1 MSDFKVDPP
10 TPNLIIGLTSLAS
23 FVVTA
28 IISQTLL
35 KDYYLFDI
43 TSGSGYWFIWS
54 GIFFSTAKRKP
65 VVSAAIALGNIAA
78 LILGHFLGE
87 LDQMIRLYR
96 DPSNMAYILSMR
108 YDWSIWLRFW
118 LLFIIMGAAL
128 QHKYTVDGYPA
139 WMQRLEARMKRRI
152 EKIWNVVSRIFPH

>member
-10 TPNLIIGLTSLAS
+10 TPNLIIGIGAMAS

-43 TSGSGYWFIWS
+43 TSGCGYWFIWG

-65 VVSAAIALGNIAA
+65 VVSAAIALGNIIA

-87 LDQMIRLYR
+87 LDLMISQYT
-96 DPSNMAYILSMR
+96 DPSALYYNRS
-108 YDWSIWLRFW
+108 DWTIWLRSW

-139 WMQRLEARMKRRI
+139 WMQRIEARMKRRI

>member
-10 TPNLIIGLTSLAS
+10 TPNLIIGIGAMAS

-43 TSGSGYWFIWS
+43 TSGCGYWFIWS

-65 VVSAAIALGNIAA
+65 VVSAAIALGNIMA

-87 LDQMIRLYR
+87 LELMIRLYR
-96 DPSNMAYILSMR
+96 NPDAILAMR
-108 YDWSIWLRFW
+108 YDWSIWLNLW

>member
-10 TPNLIIGLTSLAS
+10 TPNLIIGIGAMAS
-23 FVVTA
+23 FIVTA

-35 KDYYLFDI
+35 KDYYLFEW
-43 TSGSGYWFIWS
+43 TSRNGYWFIWG

-65 VVSAAIALGNIAA
+65 VVSAAIGLGNIIA

-87 LDQMIRLYR
+87 LDLMISRYTNPNALYYNR
-96 DPSNMAYILSMR
+96 N
-108 YDWSIWLRFW
+108 DWSIWLRFC

-139 WMQRLEARMKRRI
+139 WMQRIEARMKRRI

>member
-1 MSDFKVDPP
+1 MSDFKIDPP
-10 TPNLIIGLTSLAS
+10 TPNLIIGLVSLAS

-43 TSGSGYWFIWS
+43 TSGCGYWFIWGS
-54 GIFFSTAKRKP
+54 IFFSTAKHKP

-87 LDQMIRLYR
+87 LELMIRLYR
-96 DPSNMAYILSMR
+96 NPDAILSMR
-108 YDWSIWLRFW
+108 YNWSIWLRSW

-139 WMQRLEARMKRRI
+139 WMQRLEARMKQRI

>member
-10 TPNLIIGLTSLAS
+10 TPNLIIGIGAMAS

-35 KDYYLFDI
+35 KDFYLFEW
-43 TSGSGYWFIWS
+43 TSRNGYWFIWG

-65 VVSAAIALGNIAA
+65 VVSAAIGLGNIIS

-87 LDQMIRLYR
+87 LDLMINRYTNPNALYYNR
-96 DPSNMAYILSMR
+96 N
-108 YDWSIWLRFW
+108 DWSIWLRFC

-128 QHKYTVDGYPA
+128 QHKYTADGYPA

>member
-10 TPNLIIGLTSLAS
+10 TPNLIIGIGAMAS

-65 VVSAAIALGNIAA
+65 VVSAAIGLGNIIA

-87 LDQMIRLYR
+87 LDLMISRYTNPNALYYNR
-96 DPSNMAYILSMR
+96 N
-108 YDWSIWLRFW
+108 DWSIWLRFC